1 MIVFKFQFLPNSLKY
16 TINGLTECLWGWRRK
31 KEIQENERET
41 VCGTRAVA
49 KCPKRKIEKSM
60 LQNNYISDR
69 SLIEEYTKVFN
80 LHTKKFEEK

>member
-1 MIVFKFQFLPNSLKY
+1 MGMEEEVIEV
-16 TINGLTECLWGWRRK
+16 RRK
-31 KEIQENERET
+31 KEIQEKERET